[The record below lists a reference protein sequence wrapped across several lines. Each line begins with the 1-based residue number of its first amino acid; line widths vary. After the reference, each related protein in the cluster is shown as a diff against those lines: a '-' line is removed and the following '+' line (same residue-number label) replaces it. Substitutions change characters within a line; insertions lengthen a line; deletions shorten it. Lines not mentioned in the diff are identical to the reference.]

1 MISQQARISD
11 SVSAGRVQIAG
22 IGVDNLSEAET
33 LDRVQ
38 RLIEAGGNH
47 YAAVVNAAKVSL
59 ARRDLEL
66 TRVLKSADLVTA
78 DGMSVVWASRLLG
91 RGLKSRVTGIDLM
104 CRIVEQAERL
114 SQSVYFLGARD
125 ESVRGAVDYFASK
138 CPQLRVAGYRNGYF
152 KSEDSAAVARTIRKT
167 GAHMLFVAMGS
178 PAQEI
183 WIDAN
188 LAATGVHFALG
199 VGGSFDHISG
209 RVKRAPLWMQRIG
222 FEWLFRLGS
231 EPRRLWRRY
240 LVGNTVFLWLI
251 FKQILSP
258 NRNKSQPSSTI

>member
-1 MISQQARISD
+1 MFQQARSSIFISD
-11 SVSAGRVQIAG
+11 RVEIAG

-38 RLIEAGGNH
+38 RLIKAGGIH

-59 ARRDLEL
+59 ARRDPEL

-91 RGLKSRVTGIDLM
+91 RGLKTRVTGIDLM

-114 SQSVYFLGARD
+114 NQSVYFLGARD
-125 ESVRGAVDYFASK
+125 ESVRGAAAHFASK
-138 CPQLRVAGYRNGYF
+138 YPRLRVAGYCNGYF
-152 KSEDSAAVARTIRKT
+152 TSDDCATVAGRIRQS
-167 GAHMLFVAMGS
+167 GADILFVAMGS

-188 LAATGVHFALG
+188 LTATGAKFALG

-209 RVKRAPLWMQRIG
+209 LVKRAPLWMQRAG
-222 FEWLFRLGS
+222 LEWLFRLGS

-240 LVGNTVFLWLI
+240 LVGNSIFAWLVV
-251 FKQILSP
+251 KQMLP
-258 NRNKSQPSSTI
+258 TRRNKTGTSSL